1 MAMKKTVVKSTTVKK
16 SNGGSDDEK
25 RRKKLENT
33 YAAQNKGAKPPKG
46 ATLVPSSET
55 NFQNGTGAYK
65 VYVKATKPAANASKV
80 KSKAPVKKT
89 K

>member
-1 MAMKKTVVKSTTVKK
+1 MIKTTK
-16 SNGGSDDEK
+16 DDEK
-25 RRKKLENT
+25 RRKKLENA

-55 NFQNGTGAYK
+55 NFKNGTGSYK
-65 VYVKATKPAANASKV
+65 VYVKATKPSPVASKV
-80 KSKAPVKKT
+80 KAKAPVKKM